1 MELDAFHTRVSLEL
15 YRKQELL
22 ARRSAQH
29 NNGGVNATMS
39 VNALQKADLITLQ
52 RLWESEGKQQ
62 WATRDPESVFQMLR
76 DLVDFQVCCYFPCLS
91 LVTLRHSGIC
101 IDLTMLLLLI
111 IHKQVEVMHHDQSLL
126 YAENYIL
133 DRPEILVNRIIGH
146 IQYLFEIKS
155 LDGVLPR
162 LNQVYLFV
170 EEMRNFLKAS
180 RGLVD
185 VKGHSM
191 EVMNNNSMLLAE
203 ILRKL
208 SVGSAGVTTA
218 SIIQ

>member
-1 MELDAFHTRVSLEL
+1 
-15 YRKQELL
+15 
-22 ARRSAQH
+22 
-29 NNGGVNATMS
+29 
-39 VNALQKADLITLQ
+39 
-52 RLWESEGKQQ
+52 
-62 WATRDPESVFQMLR
+62 
-76 DLVDFQVCCYFPCLS
+76 
-91 LVTLRHSGIC
+91 
-101 IDLTMLLLLI
+101 
-111 IHKQVEVMHHDQSLL
+111 MHHDQSLL

-180 RGLVD
+180 RALVD
-185 VKGHSM
+185 TKGHSTEAM
-191 EVMNNNSMLLAE
+191 INNSMLLAE